1 MSIWFWV
8 FAIAG
13 VAIIIG
19 FLYRLKPR
27 YRDLTGD
34 AGPQSEA
41 CHQACADLLREAIA
55 SGDEKV
61 LRQAMDKT
69 TKDTLFFIP
78 LERPY
83 PGTDVEKECKAL
95 WDQAATIVHGEP
107 PKSLTTSNE

>member
-13 VAIIIG
+13 VAIIFG
-19 FLYRLKPR
+19 LRFRLKRR

-41 CHQACADLLREAIA
+41 CHQACVDLLREAIA
-55 SGDEKV
+55 SGDEKT
-61 LRQAMDKT
+61 LRHAMDKT
-69 TKDTLFFIP
+69 IKDTLDFIP

-83 PGTDVEKECKAL
+83 PETDLEMECKAL

-107 PKSLTTSNE
+107 PKRSSTSDE